1 MTTQT
6 EALKLAL
13 EAMELVNIEF
23 VCNGA
28 HHAKKDRHSLDE
40 DCPVTMRYRTAITA
54 IKEALAQTQEPVAW
68 QLWVGAD
75 TPLNA
80 PMGWQ
85 FYSTYDSLKSAEITA
100 RTINSYQQAPFA
112 KIVPL
117 YPHPP
122 QRTWVGLT
130 EQEHTDIAVECG
142 CRSADWVFYGAAVE
156 RKLKEKNFV

>member
-68 QLWVGAD
+68 MDVDGKTFPFVWNVSSVQQGSKYLD
-75 TPLNA
+75 ETLTPL
-80 PMGWQ
+80 
-85 FYSTYDSLKSAEITA
+85 YTHS
-100 RTINSYQQAPFA
+100 R
-112 KIVPL
+112 
-117 YPHPP
+117 
-122 QRTWVGLT
+122 RTWVGLT
-130 EQEHTDIAVECG
+130 VEE
-142 CRSADWVFYGAAVE
+142 VE
-156 RKLKEKNFV
+156 KIWQGVEASDFHDCVQPFAQAIGNILKEKNFV